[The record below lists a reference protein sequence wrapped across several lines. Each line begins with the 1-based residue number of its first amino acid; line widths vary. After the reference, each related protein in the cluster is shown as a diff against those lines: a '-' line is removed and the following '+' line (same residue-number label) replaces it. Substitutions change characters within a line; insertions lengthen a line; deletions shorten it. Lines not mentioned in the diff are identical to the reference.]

1 MNKVYYIMHNVGK
14 SKYVLNFHDGVQ
26 THKDG
31 SPFFGINIFKNKK
44 KLKKEINALVALG
57 YKERSFTFS

>member
-14 SKYVLNFHDGVQ
+14 AKYVLNFHDGVQ

-44 KLKKEINALVALG
+44 KLAAEIKRLTELG